1 MRPWASVVSI
11 VMRRY
16 GTSEIIRK
24 VAPSSGRRWSHARTM
39 SAQVASGMEGRVPH
53 SRSQPGVLWL
63 CATLVTL
70 QSNPIRKNHY
80 QLLSLFPLHLQARQ
94 PLNGPAR
101 AGTWRVL
108 EYLPVF
114 LLLILILQLRH
125 LSKFLSLH
133 CDYMVPTCQY
143 LFSHVPTFIWA
154 STFLKCYSGDYFY
167 ICIFVHLFY
176 YPCA

>member
-1 MRPWASVVSI
+1 MPGPWVHK
-11 VMRRY
+11 RRV
-16 GTSEIIRK
+16 GWKDVCPT
-24 VAPSSGRRWSHARTM
+24 
-39 SAQVASGMEGRVPH
+39 
-53 SRSQPGVLWL
+53 RSLPGVLSL
-63 CATLVTL
+63 CATLLTL

-80 QLLSLFPLHLQARQ
+80 QLLGLFPMHLQAQQ

-154 STFLKCYSGDYFY
+154 STSLKCYSGDYFY
-167 ICIFVHLFY
+167 IRIFVHLFY
-176 YPCA
+176 YPCT